1 MRVIIILA
9 LCLVAT
15 QAFNFG
21 GIISKAKSA
30 FNSAVS
36 NANSAVHNAESQV
49 NSAVHN
55 AESQVNSKIHS
66 AESKLNSAYSKAL
79 SQANNVVS
87 QAQNVA
93 SSVEH
98 DITNEAQNILQQAED
113 IADQLHIAP
122 TCPEAILENVQ
133 LLLQIY
139 QVSQDPT
146 SIFAKWNTMVEEL
159 YNICVGCTGNEA
171 EFQWMKEIV
180 LTQGDMEVIECGTSI
195 VDFAV
200 DCGQLATIADDV
212 NIGLIKG
219 FVSSIEGI
227 AKTCPSAI
235 NYINQNGLGN

>member
-1 MRVIIILA
+1 MRVVIILA
-9 LCLVAT
+9 LCLVAA

-30 FNSAVS
+30 VNNAISH
-36 NANSAVHNAESQV
+36 ANSAVHK
-49 NSAVHN
+49 

-66 AESKLNSAYSKAL
+66 AENKLNSAYSQAL
-79 SQANNVVS
+79 SQANNVIS
-87 QAQNVA
+87 QANNVA
-93 SSVEH
+93 QSVEH
-98 DITNEAQNILQQAED
+98 DITDEAQNILQQAED

-146 SIFAKWNTMVEEL
+146 SIFAKWNGMVEEL

-171 EFQWMKEIV
+171 EFQWMKKIV

-200 DCGQLATIADDV
+200 DCG
-212 NIGLIKG
+212 
-219 FVSSIEGI
+219 
-227 AKTCPSAI
+227 
-235 NYINQNGLGN
+235 